1 MGGAL
6 DQDKLV
12 GVLFCHHSVASVR
25 NMTARGAKLNKP
37 GFVFP
42 HYM

>member
-12 GVLFCHHSVASVR
+12 GVLFCPHSVASVR